1 MSDPI
6 SLLLG
11 EPEETDN
18 AASIDSTAT
27 EDEGANES
35 LLAAL
40 EGLDTPED
48 DGSTDDVSA
57 DATDEEID
65 YKAELE
71 RLKQERDA
79 ERQQFQTAEHK
90 RAQDDQLRMM
100 KEAQLA
106 WQQEEQSVI
115 HRASQMET
123 WEQASAELI
132 RYYQGKLAQQAQA
145 AQLLLADA
153 YSGQYV
159 QQVAKDTGLT
169 EEDAALLAA
178 VDAKHQPKLAKA
190 LAAKNKQVA
199 DQLAEIN
206 GQLKQLKRGQQ
217 SNRRALTGADRS
229 SSAHGTAPQRKIVD
243 GSNDHALLLMQA
255 TQALRTRR

>member
-6 SLLLG
+6 SLLLDG
-11 EPEETDN
+11 YEEADDAETDGMT
-18 AASIDSTAT
+18 AS
-27 EDEGANES
+27 EE
-35 LLAAL
+35 
-40 EGLDTPED
+40 
-48 DGSTDDVSA
+48 DGSTEALLDALNADDSPESDA
-57 DATDEEID
+57 DSSETESTDEID

-71 RLKQERDA
+71 TLRAERDR
-79 ERQQFQTAEHK
+79 ERQEYQTAANK
-90 RAQDDQLRMM
+90 RQQDDQLRMM

>member
-1 MSDPI
+1 MVDPI

-11 EPEETDN
+11 DPEETDD
-18 AASIDSTAT
+18 AVSTDSTSA
-27 EDEGANES
+27 EEEGANES

-48 DGSTDDVSA
+48 DDSTADASTDES
-57 DATDEEID
+57 DEEID

-71 RLKQERDA
+71 RLKTERET
-79 ERQQFQTAEHK
+79 ERQQFQTAEQK
-90 RAQDDQLRMM
+90 RAQDDQLRLM
-100 KEAQLA
+100 KEAQVA
-106 WQQEEQSVI
+106 WQQEEHDVI
-115 HRASQMET
+115 QKASQMET
-123 WEQASAELI
+123 WEQASATLI
-132 RYYQGKLAQQAQA
+132 QYYQGKLAKQAQA

-159 QQVAKDTGLT
+159 QQVARDTGLT

-206 GQLKQLKRGQQ
+206 GQLKQLQRGRQ
-217 SNRRALTGADRS
+217 SNRRALTGADRP
-229 SSAHGTAPQRKIVD
+229 SSAHGSAPARKIVD

-255 TQALRTRR
+255 TQALRAKR